1 MDAARG
7 RLPTPAPCFED
18 SRRQT
23 GPNLYFARP
32 GVVLETLGAP
42 ARDADAHARWR
53 ANVLRAC
60 DALAWPAPSLCVR
73 IHASGA
79 ALAFTAPEDRLLAAT
94 EVNEWAWC
102 AAVGDRSFH
111 APGFPLAGDD
121 SRAFDTLHRA
131 AAAEANPALLALLAA
146 AESRD
151 VPALLDDEAFTLGLG
166 AHGRTWPLDAL
177 PAVEAVP
184 WDALGRVPT
193 ALVTG
198 SNGKTTTTRLLAAM
212 LRAHGLRTAH
222 SCTDG
227 LLIGRA
233 PPLEV
238 LESGDY
244 SGPGGARQ
252 LLRRDDVQAAVLETA
267 RGGILRRGLALRRA
281 DVAVV
286 TNISA
291 DHFGEYGIHSLD
303 DLAGVKLTVARA
315 VADRGWLVLNA
326 ADPLLRA
333 HGAQAASRVA
343 WFDADAHDARRDGQ
357 GAVSGGTASP
367 DAATADRAAGA
378 PTPRCTRLGGRL
390 WLCIGDGSTHDLG
403 AVADMPLTLGGTA
416 GYNIANAAAAALAA
430 HLLGVSVDTIADTLV
445 VFGRDHA
452 DNPGRLQRWR
462 YGGLRVYLDYA
473 HNPDG
478 LDGLLAIVAGAHRDG
493 TAQGRLALILGQA
506 GNRGDAE
513 IRDLAAAA
521 AAYRPDLVLLKDIDG
536 YMRGRAVGEV
546 AALIADELQRGGLPP
561 DAIRPCLREQDA
573 ARELLQWAREGDTL
587 VMPLHG
593 YAARDEVAALLD
605 GLEAGGWR
613 PGQGLPPVG

>member
-1 MDAARG
+1 MSEAQG

-32 GVVLETLGAP
+32 GVVLETLGPLAC
-42 ARDADAHARWR
+42 DADAHARWR
-53 ANVLRAC
+53 GHVLRAC
-60 DALAWPAPSLCVR
+60 ASLAWPAPVLCVR
-73 IHASGA
+73 AHQTGA

-102 AAVGDRSFH
+102 AAVDDRSFH
-111 APGFPLAGDD
+111 APGFPLVADD
-121 SRAFDTLHRA
+121 ARALETLRRA
-131 AAAEANPALLALLAA
+131 AAAEANPVLVALLAA
-146 AESRD
+146 AEARD
-151 VPALLDDEAFTLGLG
+151 VPALLDDDALGLG
-166 AHGRTWPLDAL
+166 LGEHGRAWALTAL
-177 PAVEAVP
+177 PTVDDVP

-193 ALVTG
+193 ALMTG

-227 LLIGRA
+227 LLIGHRA
-233 PPLEV
+233 PLEV
-238 LESGDY
+238 LDSGDY

-291 DHFGEYGIHSLD
+291 DHFGEYGIHTLD
-303 DLAGVKLTVARA
+303 DLAAVKLTVARA
-315 VADRGWLVLNA
+315 VAERGWLVLNA

-333 HGAQAASRVA
+333 HGAQAAARVA
-343 WFDADAHDARRDGQ
+343 WFDARAHDAVPPDGQ
-357 GAVSGGTASP
+357 GDGDDGDGGAPAS
-367 DAATADRAAGA
+367 DA
-378 PTPRCTRLGGRL
+378 PTPRCTHLGGRL
-390 WLCIGDGSTHDLG
+390 WLHVGDGGAHDGSVHDLG
-403 AVADMPLTLGGTA
+403 AVADMPLTLGGSA

-430 HLLGVSVDTIADTLV
+430 HLLGVPVDTIADTLA

-462 YGGLRVYLDYA
+462 FGALRVYLDYA
-473 HNPDG
+473 HNPEG

-493 TAQGRLALILGQA
+493 SADGRLGMILGQA
-506 GNRGDAE
+506 GNRGNRE

-521 AAYRPDLVLLKDIDG
+521 ALYRPDLVLLKDIDG
-536 YMRGRAVGEV
+536 YMRGRAAGEV
-546 AALIADELQRGGLPP
+546 AEVIADELQRRGMP
-561 DAIRPCLREQDA
+561 AASIRPCLREQDA
-573 ARELLQWAREGDTL
+573 ARELLQWAQDGDTL

-605 GLEAGGWR
+605 GLESAGWR
-613 PGQGLPPVG
+613 AGVELPPVG

>member
-1 MDAARG
+1 MSEAQG

-32 GVVLETLGAP
+32 GVVLETLGP
-42 ARDADAHARWR
+42 LARDADAHARWR
-53 ANVLRAC
+53 EHVLRAC
-60 DALAWPAPSLCVR
+60 AALDWPTPELRVR
-73 IHASGA
+73 AHASGA

-102 AAVGDRSFH
+102 AAVDDRSFH
-111 APGFPLAGDD
+111 APGFPLVADEAC
-121 SRAFDTLHRA
+121 AFDTLRRA

-146 AESRD
+146 ADAHE
-151 VPALLDDEAFTLGLG
+151 VPALLDEDVLSLGLG
-166 AHGRTWPLDAL
+166 MHGRSWPLTAL
-177 PAVEAVP
+177 PAVDDVP
-184 WDALGRVPT
+184 WHALGRVPT

-227 LLIGRA
+227 LLIGRSV
-233 PPLEV
+233 PLEV
-238 LESGDY
+238 LDSGDY

-252 LLRRDDVQAAVLETA
+252 LLRRDDAQAAVLETA

-291 DHFGEYGIHSLD
+291 DHFGEYGIHTLD
-303 DLAGVKLTVARA
+303 DLATVKLTVARA
-315 VADRGWLVLNA
+315 VAERGWLVLNA

-333 HGAQAASRVA
+333 HGAQAAARIA
-343 WFDADAHDARRDGQ
+343 WFDARGIRPGSD
-357 GAVSGGTASP
+357 P
-367 DAATADRAAGA
+367 DTADDPGDA
-378 PTPRCTRLGGRL
+378 PAPRCLHLGGRL
-390 WLCIGDGSTHDLG
+390 WLHGGDGSTHEGSVHDLG
-403 AVADMPLTLGGTA
+403 AIADMPLTLGGSA

-430 HLLGVSVDTIADTLV
+430 HLLGVSADTIADTLA

-462 YGGLRVYLDYA
+462 FGDLRVFLDYA
-473 HNPDG
+473 HNPEG
-478 LDGLLAIVAGAHRDG
+478 LDGLLAIVADGHRDG
-493 TAQGRLALILGQA
+493 SAEGRLGLILGQA

-536 YMRGRAVGEV
+536 YMRGRAAGEV
-546 AALIADELQRGGLPP
+546 AAVIADELQRRGLSP

-573 ARELLQWAREGDTL
+573 ARELLQWTQDGDTL

-593 YAARDEVAALLD
+593 YAARDEVAAMLD
-605 GLEAGGWR
+605 ALEAVGWR
-613 PGQGLPPVG
+613 AGQALPSVG

>member
-1 MDAARG
+1 MDAAQG
-7 RLPTPAPCFED
+7 GLPTPAHCFED

-32 GVVLETLGAP
+32 GVVLETLGP
-42 ARDADAHARWR
+42 LARDADAHARWR

-60 DALAWPAPSLCVR
+60 DALAWPAPALCVR
-73 IHASGA
+73 VHASGA

-102 AAVGDRSFH
+102 AAVDDRHFH
-111 APGFPLAGDD
+111 APGFPLAADD
-121 SRAFDTLHRA
+121 ARAFDTLRRA

-146 AESRD
+146 ADARE
-151 VPALLDDEAFTLGLG
+151 VPALLDDEALTLGLG
-166 AHGRTWPLDAL
+166 ARGRSWALDTL
-177 PAVEAVP
+177 PAVDAVP

-227 LLIGRA
+227 LLIGREA
-233 PPLEV
+233 PLEV

-315 VADRGWLVLNA
+315 VAERGWLVLNA

-333 HGAQAASRVA
+333 HGARAASRIA
-343 WFDADAHDARRDGQ
+343 WFDARGIRPGSDP
-357 GAVSGGTASP
+357 GTADDP
-367 DAATADRAAGA
+367 ADAPA
-378 PTPRCTRLGGRL
+378 PRCLHLGGRL
-390 WLCIGDGSTHDLG
+390 WLHVGDGGPHEGSVHDLG
-403 AVADMPLTLGGTA
+403 AVADMPLTLGGSA
-416 GYNIANAAAAALAA
+416 GYNIANAAAASLAA
-430 HLLGVSVDTIADTLV
+430 HLLGVSVDTIADTLA

-462 YGGLRVYLDYA
+462 FGDLRVFLDYA
-473 HNPDG
+473 HNPEG

-493 TAQGRLALILGQA
+493 TADGRLGMILGQA

-536 YMRGRAVGEV
+536 YMRGRAAGEV
-546 AALIADELQRGGLPP
+546 AAVIADELQRRGLSP
-561 DAIRPCLREQDA
+561 DAVRPCLREQDA
-573 ARELLQWAREGDTL
+573 ARELLQWAQDGDTL

-593 YAARDEVAALLD
+593 YAARDEVAGLLD
-605 GLEAGGWR
+605 ALDAGGWR